1 MDETN
6 IRSSLNLTKLELDC
20 NLQSI
25 SCSMEAVCQK
35 NTASWQ
41 VRSTLTISRKRVG
54 HGAASQP
61 CIVTRHYQNWCGYEY
76 KQSEQQYDLHI
87 TGHLHELTPRVSFSL
102 PAFSP
107 VGARSFQFTM
117 RDAFNNPG

>member
-1 MDETN
+1 
-6 IRSSLNLTKLELDC
+6 
-20 NLQSI
+20 
-25 SCSMEAVCQK
+25 MEAVCQK

-76 KQSEQQYDLHI
+76 KQSEQQYDLLEFLFRSLLF
-87 TGHLHELTPRVSFSL
+87 HLSE
-102 PAFSP
+102 
-107 VGARSFQFTM
+107 
-117 RDAFNNPG
+117 RDPSSSR